1 MPPAIPPECL
11 IILCLNLAVAI
22 GWVVALARPVSMT
35 KRLAVLAV
43 LAAGAGVWLLG
54 LAMALNHLRL
64 LGLFIGS
71 SGADPDPAA
80 FAGLFG
86 SGLVVAGWSCQLFLV
101 QLVLAMLAFALS
113 RPATATQTETV

>member
-11 IILCLNLAVAI
+11 IILCLNLGVAI
-22 GWVVALARPVSMT
+22 GWVVALARPVPMT
-35 KRLAVLAV
+35 KRLAV